1 MMKGH
6 ESEDEDLI
14 RGYTLVERIDKE
26 VPDGVYVLHLGNMIE
41 KADFIFEEGAELFGF
56 NGTHG
61 YARWNLETSG
71 TYRIFCQMTACE
83 ARPLKLSIR
92 TSDNGQWNLIPAV
105 EIASGVTGSWT
116 SDSIEWFH
124 YGPLT
129 LDGNSIQF
137 HSESYWPHVKRFVLV
152 PTNASPMKT
161 PDALFTTDREPQL
174 CQLSHAG
181 IAEKIASIPER
192 QEYGKANPVF
202 VTVLRKPK
210 DMSDNVSVE
219 GSMIT
224 VDGTSGFYE
233 FEFINECWAED
244 VFLDITYSSGD
255 SRPINV
261 AINGD
266 QSIDENLCS
275 AATGGYGA
283 GDFINV
289 RCGPYPIRSEVNT
302 IRITGT
308 GYFPHV
314 IEIRVVDV
322 RTNSDTVT
330 DISSGTWIVP
340 PSHPMRSDLVDS
352 LKSFCFVETTQEPN
366 PDFEPD
372 PTFYNGINCDGLWVL
387 ASKEVDERVLKCAA
401 ELMCRYIPIE
411 LRRLCLQWRAP
422 LDMPQGPFRLIILDP
437 KTNQQAGD
445 CPEFPDHLPGRNG
458 TSNPGIFTSAED
470 FSDAPGQGSCGDLTV
485 HEVTHGLDLV
495 IRQQLDPYFFQELDD
510 CYNAAMETLVYQKAY
525 AAANRHEYLAEICTL
540 FVGTN
545 PHNFERGCC
554 QCDETD
560 NGTCDWEPHR
570 KFPPGKCGVPFRRKS
585 DLIANDPR
593 GYELLK
599 SFLIEIKDPDD
610 DSFWW
615 Q

>member
-83 ARPLKLSIR
+83 ARPLKLSTR

-116 SDSIEWFH
+116 SDAIEWFH

-181 IAEKIASIPER
+181 IAEKLASIPER

-470 FSDAPGQGSCGDLTV
+470 FSDAPGQGSCG
-485 HEVTHGLDLV
+485 
-495 IRQQLDPYFFQELDD
+495 
-510 CYNAAMETLVYQKAY
+510 A
-525 AAANRHEYLAEICTL
+525 
-540 FVGTN
+540 
-545 PHNFERGCC
+545 
-554 QCDETD
+554 
-560 NGTCDWEPHR
+560 
-570 KFPPGKCGVPFRRKS
+570 
-585 DLIANDPR
+585 
-593 GYELLK
+593 
-599 SFLIEIKDPDD
+599 
-610 DSFWW
+610 
-615 Q
+615 